1 MREELPRN
9 CWTPPSPRR
18 LNLRYRR
25 YKAAFGMPQPRIR
38 QFSSIII
45 LVYIYI
51 HIYHPIF
58 WWFPLRFSAARPYSA
73 SRRIL
78 VALYEGPPPEPAK
91 ALSEFVCQ
99 NAGVM
104 NVGIL
109 KDPRNGSWWF
119 IWEYQGKSMENQW
132 NCWRFLNVL
141 DPVLVY
147 SYKNVQEELLSS
159 LERWSGFDDFPALPS
174 NHILLL
180 MDRILGGKTQQ
191 RKGDI
196 YIIHLPYQLV
206 QDLSISSSGASFF
219 GSCCFA
225 SSSRLCRF
233 PQPNNLP
240 REVFDR
246 RKWLQRP
253 KGIPRCGKTCVISQD
268 L

>member
-1 MREELPRN
+1 MLPWWILHVMNQAFPSSCHKFFLNSKSPNQSNSLYYLGPTTTYHESCKSTSPVHQLILSPSLWKVDLLPQNPIAPLEMREELPRN

-18 LNLRYRR
+18 LNLLYRR

-45 LVYIYI
+45 LIYIYI

-147 SYKNVQEELLSS
+147 SYKNVQE
-159 LERWSGFDDFPALPS
+159 
-174 NHILLL
+174 
-180 MDRILGGKTQQ
+180 
-191 RKGDI
+191 
-196 YIIHLPYQLV
+196 
-206 QDLSISSSGASFF
+206 
-219 GSCCFA
+219 
-225 SSSRLCRF
+225 
-233 PQPNNLP
+233 
-240 REVFDR
+240 
-246 RKWLQRP
+246 
-253 KGIPRCGKTCVISQD
+253 
-268 L
+268 